1 MTRAGPCI
9 VLEYLESDLWTLI
22 SIDIIPLFPC
32 PESNPVVLYNLV
44 TRTLIREEPQG
55 WRKYLK
61 RFLKTNRILPESIAL
76 IKDTAKP
83 YICMK
88 ILNFDSREPN
98 FILRPGQILEI
109 DELQDERLKTVYI
122 WMKAL
127 KDHFRAEVKSYFL
140 KKVLLLPAHM
150 AKLSKEEDQRQEES
164 NRSSEEELKLLFLC
178 LSHPTLKVVF
188 EKYIDYTN
196 WEHFVECGF
205 LQVLTK

>member
-88 ILNFDSREPN
+88 ILNFESGQPN

-109 DELQDERLKTVYI
+109 DELQDERLKRVYI

-127 KDHFRAEVKSYFL
+127 KDHFTAEVKSYFL
-140 KKVLLLPAHM
+140 KKVLLLPANL
-150 AKLSKEEDQRQEES
+150 AKLPKKKDPRQEGNGPRMESIWPSKEEC
-164 NRSSEEELKLLFLC
+164 KLLFHC

-188 EKYIDYTN
+188 EEHIDYPR
-196 WEHFVECGF
+196 WEKG
-205 LQVLTK
+205 L